1 MLEVIKPGLETS
13 VQDWPGRYGYLNVG
27 FPWSGPMDSW
37 SFRLANVL
45 VGNAPGEAGLE
56 CQFIGPSLRF
66 QRATVI
72 ALTGA
77 DMQAK
82 LDDVPVPLWQSVA
95 VAAGQTLVM
104 GSARAGARGYLAIAG
119 GIRNPAFFGSR
130 ATFNKGGLGGI
141 DGHAIKAGQIIPVG
155 EGQGTAGRRVRESAR
170 PAFATD
176 KRWQVEVVAGP
187 NDDWIDTEGHARFLA
202 TDWKLSSVRR
212 SVRSLS
218 RPSF

>member
-45 VGNAPGEAGLE
+45 VGNAPGDAGLE

-82 LDDVPVPLWQSVA
+82 LDDVLVPLWQSVA

-104 GSARAGARGYLAIAG
+104 GSARTGARGYLAIAG

-141 DGHAIKAGQIIPVG
+141 KGTPSRLARSFPSVKDRVRQADGCASRRAQRLPP
-155 EGQGTAGRRVRESAR
+155 TSAGRS
-170 PAFATD
+170 
-176 KRWQVEVVAGP
+176 RWLQAPTTTG
-187 NDDWIDTEGHARFLA
+187 
-202 TDWKLSSVRR
+202 
-212 SVRSLS
+212 
-218 RPSF
+218 